1 MPQNDKNREEE
12 VLPTKEIKED
22 LHGKQRKIKVLTSEE
37 LEGLCKNAEH
47 INLVSFSDNTLES
60 VHVFDLMIQFSKFLK
75 LVGVVYE
82 PISQP
87 IYCFATLDEKKYI
100 NIKICGQYS
109 AWVIPESV
117 AKIIQFADIPDI
129 VICKFDKNFSPIV
142 VIETTGTANVG
153 NSQWQ
158 REGRKLGAVIS
169 DTPILYQTFYSGTDR
184 SQEVDEGQP
193 REPTSLQVINHIIYS
208 IRYRQPSFVI
218 YFNNPEVDK
227 RLGFS
232 HSQDEGQSLIG
243 NYLALMLLNSAFG
256 THKEDKIELERSI
269 LKHMRTYLNDSVVKH
284 GKSHLRINNDLPV
297 LTEKQ
302 CSLLLGK
309 DSPLED
315 FVIKR
320 IYDKS
325 AKIESSCDILNWD
338 FKKFVNWVPGNIKD
352 KPLIKDIINERVKL
366 LSYKKGISKVGICL
380 DTAKLKQIIESKY
393 NPHKITLTSLD
404 SSLPTLIFPGRI
416 WKGEK
421 KVESGDPESGELYA
435 FKELFALDLDGRKT
449 MNLLLYIFVEP
460 PSGFQYEEF
469 IAKNTK
475 LTRSFKHN
483 ADLVIVNEE
492 VQEVHD
498 N

>member
-1 MPQNDKNREEE
+1 MQCNDKVNDGKN
-12 VLPTKEIKED
+12 LSIIKIGED
-22 LHGKQRKIKVLTSEE
+22 LYGKQKKIRVLTLEE
-37 LEGLCKNAEH
+37 LEGICKKAEH
-47 INLVSFSDNTLES
+47 VNLVSFSDNVLES

-87 IYCFATLDEKKYI
+87 IYCFITPDNKYI

-109 AWVIPESV
+109 AWNIPESV

-129 VICKFDKNFSPIV
+129 VICEFDKNFSPVV

-158 REGRKLGAVIS
+158 REGRKLGAVVS
-169 DTPILYQTFYSGTDR
+169 NTPILYQTFYSGTDR
-184 SQEVDEGQP
+184 SQKVNEGQP

-208 IRYRQPSFVI
+208 IRYKCPSFVI
-218 YFNNPEVDK
+218 YFNNSEVDV
-227 RLGFS
+227 RLGFN
-232 HSQDEGQSLIG
+232 HSPTEGRSLIG
-243 NYLALMLLNSAFG
+243 NYLSLILLNSAFG
-256 THKEDKIELERSI
+256 THKEDKVKFERSI
-269 LKHMRTYLNDSVVKH
+269 LKHMMAYLNDSVVKY
-284 GKSHLRINNDLPV
+284 GRSCLRIDNDLTV

-302 CSLLLGK
+302 RSLLLGK
-309 DSPLED
+309 DLSLED

-320 IYDKS
+320 VYDKS
-325 AKIESSCDILNWD
+325 AKIESNCDILSWD
-338 FKKFVNWVPGNIKD
+338 FKNFVSWVPGNIED
-352 KPLIKDIINERVKL
+352 KPLIKNLINQKIKL
-366 LSYKKGISKVGICL
+366 LSYKKGISKIGVCL

-393 NPHKITLTSLD
+393 NPNKITLASLD
-404 SSLPTLIFPGRI
+404 TSLPTLIFPGRI
-416 WKGEK
+416 WKGK
-421 KVESGDPESGELYA
+421 KKIESGDPESGELYA
-435 FKELFALDLDGRKT
+435 FKELFTLDLDGRKT

-460 PSGFQYEEF
+460 PREFQYKEF

-483 ADLVIVNEE
+483 ADLIIVNDE
-492 VQEVHD
+492 VQESHD